1 MLYSCTHMATVGFKG
16 LKCGDDPAIFLRSVA
31 ILVKLPECPYLVTF
45 DLTLTLS
52 DVKHNLYGDAH
63 GDCCVSRRTSH
74 FYRRHSISRQTTRSL
89 MYITDCCG
97 RCNLFH
103 AYYLCLKGY
112 ADNDRFRAFS

>member
-1 MLYSCTHMATVGFKG
+1 MATVGFKG

-63 GDCCVSRRTSH
+63 GDCCVS
-74 FYRRHSISRQTTRSL
+74 
-89 MYITDCCG
+89 
-97 RCNLFH
+97 
-103 AYYLCLKGY
+103 
-112 ADNDRFRAFS
+112 